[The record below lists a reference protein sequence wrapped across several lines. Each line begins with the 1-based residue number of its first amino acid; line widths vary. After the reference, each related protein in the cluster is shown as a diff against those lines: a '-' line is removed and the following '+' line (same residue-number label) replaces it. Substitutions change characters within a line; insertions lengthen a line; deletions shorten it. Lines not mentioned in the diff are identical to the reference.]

1 MPSRTIR
8 RSSSSSTRSAGS
20 SPVVGHGLGRRLVDR
35 AGHEAPPRE
44 PGVAEVQRNPVQ
56 PVQGRDVQAQGVAVL
71 IGTCERVLQDF
82 LRSLPITGQ
91 PVGRPIDG
99 VAVPGE
105 ELLEGVEIVGLN
117 APHQRSVVLPDGL
130 RLCAS
135 RSVVRGS
142 ISVRADR
149 GPRGLSCLHDT
160 GAACKWFIPC
170 GRRPLGA
177 APSSRVRP

>member
-1 MPSRTIR
+1 M
-8 RSSSSSTRSAGS
+8 
-20 SPVVGHGLGRRLVDR
+20 
-35 AGHEAPPRE
+35 
-44 PGVAEVQRNPVQ
+44 Q
-56 PVQGRDVQAQGVAVL
+56 PVERRDVQAQGVAVL
-71 IGTCERVLQDF
+71 IGTRKRVLQDL

-105 ELLEGVEIVGLN
+105 ELLEGVEIVGLDT
-117 APHQRSVVLPDGL
+117 PHQRGVMFPDGL

-160 GAACKWFIPC
+160 GAACKWFIPRTNLD
-170 GRRPLGA
+170 RRA
-177 APSSRVRP
+177 RVSS